1 MKMAKSRLVKMV
13 SLPQKMLSMSTAEVF
28 FPGVSDEESEM
39 ITALLSQLPYESF
52 WNEERGLRA
61 YINVEN
67 YQRGALE
74 EVLQLLDFEVHF
86 EVQNASPG
94 EWGISSE
101 DTFDSLF
108 IGGQIWLGKPGDPYP
123 GGANYVLRVDPQL
136 AFGSGAH
143 PSTLLCVEM
152 MTGLNFKM
160 KSVVDAGTGT
170 AVLAALASMMG
181 AGEIVAFDNNPW
193 ALDVAKNTLKI
204 NSVKNVELIHC
215 GVEKM
220 DGTFDIVLA
229 NLNYSVFEQFFD
241 NVAGLVAPDGLMLL
255 SGVMLKNEANIL
267 EMAHRNG
274 FNVVN
279 RLEKNDWCAL
289 LLKFLRVVPAV

>member
-1 MKMAKSRLVKMV
+1 MIKSRLPKMV
-13 SLPQKMLSMSTAEVF
+13 YLPQNMLSMSTVEVF

-39 ITALLSQLPYESF
+39 ITALLSQLSYESF

-61 YINVEN
+61 YINAEN
-67 YQRGALE
+67 FKRGALE
-74 EVLQLLDFEVHF
+74 DVLHLLGLKVHF

-101 DTFDSLF
+101 DTFDSVF
-108 IGGQIWLGKPGDPYP
+108 IGEKIWLGKPGEHYQ
-123 GGANYVLRVDPQL
+123 GGADYVLRVDPQL

-143 PSTLLCVEM
+143 PSTLLCIEM
-152 MTGLNFKM
+152 MIGLDFKM

-193 ALDVAKNTLKI
+193 ALDVAQNTLKI

-215 GVEKM
+215 GVEEM

-229 NLNYSVFEQFFD
+229 NLNYSVFEQSFD
-241 NVAGLVAPDGLMLL
+241 SVACLVAPNGLLLL
-255 SGVMLKNEANIL
+255 SGVMLKDEANIL
-267 EMAHRNG
+267 NMAHRSG
-274 FNVVN
+274 CEVVS
-279 RLEKNDWCAL
+279 RLDKDGWCAL
-289 LLKFLRVVPAV
+289 LLKTV